1 MSDFS
6 VKMKDILGRSAKFIS
21 RAANTTAKATKYKYN
36 EISAMTKRRELVN
49 DLGKKVLELY
59 SSDMNLPF
67 EAADLIEQIHQL
79 DAELSTL
86 RAEHAAEKAAAAQ
99 QHAMEK
105 AARAAEHTA
114 VQAAD
119 MIDQCTA
126 SVEVDVDATVQHV
139 DTSAKEAV
147 APVLELDIEK
157 AAEPDKEVP
166 TLNV

>member
-6 VKMKDILGRSAKFIS
+6 VKLKDLLNRSAEFIG
-21 RAANTTAKATKYKYN
+21 RTANATAKVTKYKYN
-36 EISAMTKRRELVN
+36 EISAMAKRRELVN
-49 DLGKKVLELY
+49 DLGKRVLELY

-67 EAADLIEQIHQL
+67 EATDLIEQIRQL

-105 AARAAEHTA
+105 AARAAEHAATET
-114 VQAAD
+114 AD

-126 SVEVDVDATVQHV
+126 PVEFDVADATKPLE
-139 DTSAKEAV
+139 TTAEEAV
-147 APVLELDIEK
+147 VPTLELDIEK
-157 AAEPDKEVP
+157 VTEAESDVP